1 MPRIAWG
8 AGARFRAEPIGI
20 RPTFASV
27 VTAVIAPSPHAAY
40 PPRGL
45 RSSTNGRHELS
56 TREEAGMLRILVAD
70 PELLAAMER
79 ERWFLHPAR
88 YAVGRATS
96 GAEAIVQARKARPD
110 LLVASMTLPD
120 GGGSALTRQIRSI
133 PGCSELPVILSVDAA
148 AAVNPQVR
156 QKAAAAGIQAILA
169 RPVTRGDFFGAV
181 RRVALPTGAPT
192 VRVPVAAPAMV
203 ATAAGSVPG
212 QALNLSRGGIYVAV
226 DQPPA
231 PGSRVRVGL
240 TLPRFT
246 NPITLPGEVRWV
258 NPPGPG
264 AGGDGAAEERL
275 PPGVGVEF
283 RELPPLV
290 QSTLNLFILSS
301 PRAVQL

>member
-1 MPRIAWG
+1 
-8 AGARFRAEPIGI
+8 
-20 RPTFASV
+20 
-27 VTAVIAPSPHAAY
+27 
-40 PPRGL
+40 
-45 RSSTNGRHELS
+45 
-56 TREEAGMLRILVAD
+56 MLRILVVD
-70 PELLAAMER
+70 PELLATMER

-88 YAVGRATS
+88 YTIARAVS

-110 LLVASMTLPD
+110 LLVTSMTLPD
-120 GGGSALTRQIRSI
+120 GGGAALTRQIRSI
-133 PGCSELPVILSVDAA
+133 PGCGEVPVILSVDAA

-169 RPVTRGDFFGAV
+169 RPFTRGDFFGAV

-192 VRVPVAAPAMV
+192 VRVPVAAPATV
-203 ATAAGSVPG
+203 ATAAGSIPG
-212 QALNLSRGGIYVAV
+212 QALNLSRGGIYVAL

-258 NPPGPG
+258 NPPTP
-264 AGGDGAAEERL
+264 AAADGGEAAEERL